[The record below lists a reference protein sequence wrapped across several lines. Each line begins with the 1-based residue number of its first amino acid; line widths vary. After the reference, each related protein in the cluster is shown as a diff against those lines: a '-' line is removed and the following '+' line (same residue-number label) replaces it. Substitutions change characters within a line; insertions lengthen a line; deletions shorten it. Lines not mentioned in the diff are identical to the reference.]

1 MSFRSIPLLHE
12 SQPNRLH
19 DFSVL
24 FTITARTL
32 PLQDSQDEALQP
44 YHLSQFPGS
53 EVKGLFFFYYLK
65 STYSEGKGT
74 QIPEDF
80 AK

>member
-1 MSFRSIPLLHE
+1 MKA
-12 SQPNRLH
+12 SQTGYMI
-19 DFSVL
+19 FSVL

-44 YHLSQFPGS
+44 HHLSQFPGS
-53 EVKGLFFFYYLK
+53 EVKGLFFFLIYLK
-65 STYSEGKGT
+65 GTYSEGKGT